1 MSDQPDAQAALKRDR
16 HPYPPARFEPTIP
29 AIKRPQTQTLDRAAI
44 AINLHDPHSSQNIIS
59 VMKPRIIRL
68 ARHVARIR
76 TGEVRR
82 RFWLGDL
89 L

>member
-1 MSDQPDAQAALKRDR
+1 
-16 HPYPPARFEPTIP
+16 
-29 AIKRPQTQTLDRAAI
+29 
-44 AINLHDPHSSQNIIS
+44 